1 MVAALVAVT
10 IMACDSDDKK
20 QDYNPLIDDPQPEQP
35 TTPPEQPTQSSYN
48 ELYRPQIHYTP
59 AKNWINDPNGMVY
72 VDGTYHLFYQY
83 NPQGN
88 DWGNMSWGH
97 ATSTDLM
104 HWTELPVAMT
114 RDALGAVFSGS
125 CVIDKNNTA
134 GFGANAMI
142 ALYTSAGESGDVAG
156 KQQQSIAY
164 STDGG
169 KNFTRYTSN
178 PVIKNDDD
186 NLRDPKVFWHAPSNR
201 WIMAL
206 AKGWKMGVEF
216 YGSTD
221 LKSWQHLS
229 TFFVPLKGRP
239 SLQWECPDLIQ
250 VGNKWVLLV
259 SVNPGG
265 PLVGSGMMYFTGQF
279 DGTTFTADEAD
290 YPLWLDYGMDNYAGV
305 TWSNTGDR
313 HIMIGWM
320 NNWSYSGAVPC
331 SPWRSAMTLPR
342 ELSLIE
348 YGGKPLLCSTVV
360 KEIDKIA
367 GQWQNAGATFDA
379 GQAYQLRL
387 TIALDRSTSVTLSND
402 QGEQFS
408 FDISASA
415 RTLTAHRTA
424 TSGKTSF
431 NGTFSIPSM
440 NAPLC
445 VEGNTVTLD
454 VFVDQS
460 SVEIFTRQGTLSMT
474 NLVFPSAIYDHLTVT
489 GADCE
494 AQFRPLK
501 RIWN

>member
-1 MVAALVAVT
+1 
-10 IMACDSDDKK
+10 
-20 QDYNPLIDDPQPEQP
+20 
-35 TTPPEQPTQSSYN
+35 
-48 ELYRPQIHYTP
+48 
-59 AKNWINDPNGMVY
+59 
-72 VDGTYHLFYQY
+72 
-83 NPQGN
+83 
-88 DWGNMSWGH
+88 
-97 ATSTDLM
+97 
-104 HWTELPVAMT
+104 
-114 RDALGAVFSGS
+114 
-125 CVIDKNNTA
+125 
-134 GFGANAMI
+134 
-142 ALYTSAGESGDVAG
+142 
-156 KQQQSIAY
+156 
-164 STDGG
+164 
-169 KNFTRYTSN
+169 
-178 PVIKNDDD
+178 
-186 NLRDPKVFWHAPSNR
+186 
-201 WIMAL
+201 
-206 AKGWKMGVEF
+206 
-216 YGSTD
+216 
-221 LKSWQHLS
+221 
-229 TFFVPLKGRP
+229 
-239 SLQWECPDLIQ
+239 
-250 VGNKWVLLV
+250 
-259 SVNPGG
+259 
-265 PLVGSGMMYFTGQF
+265 
-279 DGTTFTADEAD
+279 
-290 YPLWLDYGMDNYAGV
+290 
-305 TWSNTGDR
+305 
-313 HIMIGWM
+313 
-320 NNWSYSGAVPC
+320 
-331 SPWRSAMTLPR
+331 MTLPR